1 MSMKK
6 VVAFILIKIF
16 GAGSERVKNRIE
28 REVKSI
34 TEVRVVF
41 GEFDVIARAEV
52 ASLDELGEVVMNG
65 IQQLG
70 ENIDTITLIAST

>member
-1 MSMKK
+1 MKK

-16 GAGSERVKNRIE
+16 GAGSERVKRRIE
-28 REVKSI
+28 KEIQGI

-52 ASLDELGEVVMNG
+52 STLEDLGRTVMDG
-65 IQQLG
+65 IQKLG
-70 ENIDTITLIAST
+70 ENIDTITLISSTE